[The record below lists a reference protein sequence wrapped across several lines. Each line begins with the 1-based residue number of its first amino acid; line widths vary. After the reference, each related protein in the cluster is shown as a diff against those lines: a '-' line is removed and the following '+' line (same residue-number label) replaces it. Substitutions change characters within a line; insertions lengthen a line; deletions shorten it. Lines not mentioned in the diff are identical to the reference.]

1 MTVSGDWTDASPRVG
16 AEVLTLDGDKLGEV
30 KEVSGICFKVDAPMQ
45 PDYWLARD
53 CIDGMTGDAVRLN
66 VTRDQ
71 LGDMKLD
78 GIDDASETGTHTGIH
93 HHGDT
98 AL

>member
-1 MTVSGDWTDASPRVG
+1 MTVSGDSTDASPRVG
-16 AEVLTLDGDKLGEV
+16 AEVLSSDGEKVGEV

-45 PDYWLARD
+45 PDYWLAHD
-53 CIDGMTGDAVRLN
+53 CIADVSGDVVRLN
-66 VTRDQ
+66 VTQER
-71 LGDMKLD
+71 LGEMKLD